1 MSAMIDE
8 DRAPRSRV
16 AVGFEEGPSGG
27 NADLWRRLWFTLGA
41 LIVYRIGSCLPMP
54 GLDLFALSEFLH
66 TRSSGLLGLLE
77 LLTGGDVMSR
87 VSIFALGIL
96 PYISAFIIVELVS
109 RIVPRLGGWAASGLT
124 GRHRLNQYT
133 RFVAVA
139 LAALQALG
147 VAFGLEAAFGVVLA
161 PGPLFEATTVLT
173 LMAGAIFV
181 MWLAEQIT
189 VRGLANGALVV
200 LVCGIVSHL
209 PFALSTLIESVKTGD
224 LTSHWYF
231 GMLLMT
237 AAVVALVVV
246 VERATRWITIYG
258 PRGAIG
264 ARAADGRYA
273 HIALKLNPTQVWAPI
288 ATGILAIPLSGTIA
302 SAGGRGSF
310 LYWSFMIG
318 GVGYFSLYG
327 FLIALFAIFFGLA
340 TFDPAQTARMLKD
353 SGGFVPGYRPG
364 ENTARH
370 LRKTQTMLAVIGAA
384 YLVAVC
390 VLPDVIYRWA
400 AARPPFVGYQLFLL
414 TWLMVHILDRM
425 RPHVRP

>member
-1 MSAMIDE
+1 MSAMTDE
-8 DRAPRSRV
+8 GRAPRPRV

-27 NADLWRRLWFTLGA
+27 DADLWRRLWFTLGA

-109 RIVPRLGGWAASGLT
+109 RIVPRLGGWGASGLT

-161 PGPLFEATTVLT
+161 PGHLFEATTVLT

-189 VRGLANGALVV
+189 VRGLGNGALVV

-246 VERATRWITIYG
+246 VERATRWITICG

-310 LYWSFMIG
+310 LYWSFTIG

-340 TFDPAQTARMLKD
+340 TFDPAQTARMLKTPVA
-353 SGGFVPGYRPG
+353 SCP
-364 ENTARH
+364 
-370 LRKTQTMLAVIGAA
+370 VIGLARIQPA
-384 YLVAVC
+384 ICARRRRC
-390 VLPDVIYRWA
+390 SRSS
-400 AARPPFVGYQLFLL
+400 ARPIWWRSAFCPTSSIAGQPYGRRSSVTSYSC
-414 TWLMVHILDRM
+414 
-425 RPHVRP
+425 